1 MAMEEDLFQGFQ
13 GNMDP
18 VDPVLPSWLEA
29 APGSTVESKARGI
42 EGSPG
47 LELKNRFG
55 FRPFT

>member
-1 MAMEEDLFQGFQ
+1 MEEDLFQGFQ

-29 APGSTVESKARGI
+29 APGLAVESKARGI

>member
-13 GNMDP
+13 GTMDP

-29 APGSTVESKARGI
+29 APGLAVESKARGI